1 MKKSNF
7 FWVLAIA
14 MMALTQSVWALDPHF
29 YLIGS
34 FTGNNWSGDAEQKA
48 YPIKVNYE
56 AGRSKYCI
64 EVDVVNGTTYYF
76 ALFNGY
82 NRYAPLGDKNGDS
95 YGENKVLD
103 ASKLATYPGEAVC
116 AS

>member
-34 FTGNNWSGDAEQKA
+34 FTGNNWSGDVIKN
-48 YPIKVNYE
+48 YPINVNYE
-56 AGRSKYCI
+56 SGK
-64 EVDVVNGTTYYF
+64 
-76 ALFNGY
+76 
-82 NRYAPLGDKNGDS
+82 
-95 YGENKVLD
+95 
-103 ASKLATYPGEAVC
+103 
-116 AS
+116 